1 MWILMKIFFKDAKE
15 KYENIKAP
23 ESLKSRIKMRFK
35 KKNFVLA
42 KVCGVV
48 ATFLIVSI
56 VGVNVSPVFAE
67 NLSSL
72 PGMQTVVKILT
83 GSKYT
88 FDKDTYHAKID
99 VPEITE
105 LGNSEVEE
113 SINAEIK
120 EMAEELIENFK
131 SDVIELQ
138 ENGLGAHLSL
148 ESGYEILTDNEDVFA
163 FDVWTVNAVGSSSTT
178 HKFYSINKQT
188 KSLIELSDFIKDDN
202 VKQKVND
209 YIRAEISRRQ
219 DRDNGIIYF
228 ENDFKGIKDDQGFYI
243 NANNDLV
250 IVFEKYSI
258 APGSMGSPEF
268 VIPREIF
275 K

>member
-1 MWILMKIFFKDAKE
+1 MKTFFKEAKE
-15 KYENIKAP
+15 EYENIKAP

-48 ATFLIVSI
+48 AIFLIVPI

-67 NLSSL
+67 SLSGL

-99 VPEITE
+99 VPEIVE
-105 LGNSEVEE
+105 LGNLEVEE

-120 EMAEELIENFK
+120 EMAEDLIEDFK

-138 ENGLGAHLSL
+138 KNGLGGNLSI
-148 ESGYEILTDNEDVFA
+148 ESGYEILTDNEDVFV
-163 FDVWTVNAVGSSSTT
+163 FDVWTVNAVGSSSTS
-178 HKFYSINKQT
+178 HKFYSINKRT
-188 KSLIELSDFIKDDN
+188 KSLIELSDFIKDDDA
-202 VKQKVND
+202 KQKVND
-209 YIRAEISRRQ
+209 YIKSEISRRQ

-228 ENDFKGIKDDQGFYI
+228 EDDFKGIKDDQSFYV
-243 NANNDLV
+243 NTDNDLV

-268 VIPREIF
+268 VIPSEIF
-275 K
+275 N